1 MQGFIDVLNAIQQ
14 KLKVRWINK
23 LVLMSICLHARP
35 ADEMK
40 VDMNWLRRFLD
51 ISNGYALVLLS
62 KTVML
67 NCNMSAKRFVESIIE

>member
-1 MQGFIDVLNAIQQ
+1 M
-14 KLKVRWINK
+14 LKGIIE
-23 LVLMSICLHARP
+23 LVLMSVCLHARP
-35 ADEMK
+35 ADAMK
-40 VDMNWLRRFLD
+40 VHMNWLRRFLD